1 MIGMALTDH
10 EPVQGPA
17 LRRALDVILA
27 RPVVEL
33 PTPDET
39 QILEQR
45 KASGRIAA
53 QNATRK
59 YQERKAAQRPAFDR
73 RAVGDDLARGM
84 SILDV
89 TAKHGISDTTA
100 KKIRN
105 ERKLPRQHWGT
116 LAAYD
121 HGQALRDLDQG
132 MTPREVAAKHG
143 VHYQTINKLRRE
155 RGDRT

>member
-1 MIGMALTDH
+1 MIAQLPAHH
-10 EPVQGPA
+10 EPIQGPA

-53 QNATRK
+53 QNALKR
-59 YQERKAAQRPAFDR
+59 YQQRRASSVPAFDR
-73 RAVGDDLARGM
+73 RAVGDDLAAGM

-105 ERKLPRQHWGT
+105 ERNLPRHPMGALQS
-116 LAAYD
+116 YD
-121 HGQALRDLDQG
+121 HGQALADLDLG
-132 MTPREVAAKHG
+132 MTAREVAAKHG
-143 VHYQTINKLRRE
+143 VHFQTINKLRR
-155 RGDRT
+155 DRRAQG